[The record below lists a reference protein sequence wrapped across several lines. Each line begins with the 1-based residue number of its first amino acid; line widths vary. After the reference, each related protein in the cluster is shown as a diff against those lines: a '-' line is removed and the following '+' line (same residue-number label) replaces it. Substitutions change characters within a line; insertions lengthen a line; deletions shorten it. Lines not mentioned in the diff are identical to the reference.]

1 MYKRQGIDVV
11 KGKTADLVNN
21 ASCVICHISN
31 AICYPIC
38 NNIPIL
44 FIADEEVRRGMPS
57 FYAKIKYQADIIGC
71 SFLDISENIELKKEN
86 ITRVDI
92 KKYMDYKYCFYTTP
106 QTEKI
111 SNIDIYTQAYQRM

>member
-1 MYKRQGIDVV
+1 MHRLKTVNPEKYYFNLLEFFNKVNKCLSLKVVVAAHPTTDINKISEYLPGIDVV

-71 SFLDISENIELKKEN
+71 SFFG
-86 ITRVDI
+86 
-92 KKYMDYKYCFYTTP
+92 Y
-106 QTEKI
+106 
-111 SNIDIYTQAYQRM
+111 